1 MKKIIFMLATVLLM
15 LSSCNRKVEYELIS
29 YATFD
34 ATSYSFDEDVQE
46 VRVPVSIV
54 NSSGAEVSLSV
65 ATIDGKAEEGVDYE
79 VIYPVSGVLTF
90 APGETQQDIVLAITD
105 FPDKL
110 TGSKD
115 FSLALS
121 SVTEGF
127 QVGGCNTVKLRI
139 KDLDHPL
146 KMFIGE
152 WSASKTGYN
161 GIKYSWTMTVEGD
174 ESDPTYSNLFV
185 YDLDPFTSSYLG
197 YSSEKGYNKVDAKV
211 NPSKTQLIV
220 AYDSYLA
227 TDVDGLI
234 EPGCVFSI
242 AGLDAPTLAQARSYD
257 DVKMNL
263 SKDGTTLTI
272 VNAIGCLGNGVLFE
286 IIDGPLVFT
295 KK

>member
-1 MKKIIFMLATVLLM
+1 MMAAAMLVI
-15 LSSCNRKVEYELIS
+15 SSCGRKVEFEHMTF
-29 YATFD
+29 ATLD

-46 VRVPVSIV
+46 FRIPVTIV
-54 NSSGAEVSLSV
+54 NPNGKEVSVSV
-65 ATIDGKAEEGVDYE
+65 STTDGKAEEGVDYE
-79 VIYPVSGVLTF
+79 VLYPVSGVLTF
-90 APGETQQDIVLAITD
+90 AAGETEQEIVLGITE
-105 FPDKL
+105 FPGKL

-115 FSLALS
+115 FSLTIS

-127 QVGGCNTVKLRI
+127 QVGGCNTVKLKI

-197 YSSEKGYNKVDAKV
+197 YSSEKGYNKVDATA
-211 NPSKTQLIV
+211 NPAKTQLIV

-227 TDVDGLI
+227 TDDEGLL

-242 AGLDAPTLAQARSYD
+242 AGLDAPTYEQARAYD

-263 SKDGTTLTI
+263 SEDGTTLTI
-272 VNAIGCLGNGVLFE
+272 VNAIGCLGNGVLYE

>member
-1 MKKIIFMLATVLLM
+1 MMAAAMLVI
-15 LSSCNRKVEYELIS
+15 SSCGRKVEFEHMTF
-29 YATFD
+29 ATLD

-46 VRVPVSIV
+46 FRIPVTIV
-54 NSSGAEVSLSV
+54 NPNGKEVSVSV
-65 ATIDGKAEEGVDYE
+65 STTDGKAEEGVDYE
-79 VIYPVSGVLTF
+79 VLYPVSGVLTF
-90 APGETQQDIVLAITD
+90 AAGETEQEIVLGITE
-105 FPDKL
+105 FPGKL

-115 FSLALS
+115 FSLTIS

-127 QVGGCNTVKLRI
+127 QVGGCNTVKLKI

-161 GIKYSWTMTVEGD
+161 GINYSWTMTVEGD

-197 YSSEKGYNKVDAKV
+197 YSSEKGYNKVDATA
-211 NPSKTQLIV
+211 NPAKTQLIV

-227 TDVDGLI
+227 TDDEGLL

-242 AGLDAPTLAQARSYD
+242 AGLDAPTYDQARAYD

-263 SKDGTTLTI
+263 SEDGTTLTI
-272 VNAIGCLGNGVLFE
+272 VNAIGCLGNGVLYE

>member
-1 MKKIIFMLATVLLM
+1 MKKIIFMMAAAM
-15 LSSCNRKVEYELIS
+15 LVISSCGRKVEFEHMTF
-29 YATFD
+29 ATLD

-46 VRVPVSIV
+46 FRIPVTIV
-54 NSSGAEVSLSV
+54 NPNGKEVSVSV
-65 ATIDGKAEEGVDYE
+65 STTDGKAEEGVDYE
-79 VIYPVSGVLTF
+79 VLYPVSGVLTF
-90 APGETQQDIVLAITD
+90 AAGETEQEIVLGITE
-105 FPDKL
+105 FPGKL

-115 FSLALS
+115 FSLTIS

-127 QVGGCNTVKLRI
+127 QVGGCNTVKLKI

-197 YSSEKGYNKVDAKV
+197 YSSEKGYNKVDATA
-211 NPSKTQLIV
+211 NPAKTQLIV

-227 TDVDGLI
+227 TDDEGLL

-242 AGLDAPTLAQARSYD
+242 AGLDAPTYEQARAYD

-263 SKDGTTLTI
+263 SEDGTTLTI
-272 VNAIGCLGNGVLFE
+272 VNAIGCLGNGVLYE

>member
-1 MKKIIFMLATVLLM
+1 MMAAAMLLI
-15 LSSCNRKVEYELIS
+15 SSCGRKVEFEHMTF
-29 YATFD
+29 ATLD

-46 VRVPVSIV
+46 FRIPVTIV
-54 NSSGAEVSLSV
+54 NPNGKEVSVSV
-65 ATIDGKAEEGVDYE
+65 STTDGKAEEGVDYE
-79 VIYPVSGVLTF
+79 VLYPVSGVLTF
-90 APGETQQDIVLAITD
+90 AAGETEQEIVLGITE
-105 FPDKL
+105 FPGKL

-115 FSLALS
+115 FSLTIS

-127 QVGGCNTVKLRI
+127 QVGGCNTVKLKI

-152 WSASKTGYN
+152 WTASAVGESSLSYT
-161 GIKYSWTMTVEGD
+161 WTMTIEGD
-174 ESDPTYSNLFV
+174 ESDPTYSNMFV
-185 YDLDPFTSSYLG
+185 YDLEPFTSTYLG
-197 YSSEKGYNKVDAKV
+197 YNSEKGYNKVDATA
-211 NPSKTQLIV
+211 NPDKTQLIV

-227 TDVDGLI
+227 TDDEGLL

-242 AGLDAPTLAQARSYD
+242 AGLDAPTIDQARAYD

-272 VNAIGCLGNGVLFE
+272 VNAIGCLGNGVLYE
-286 IIDGPLVFT
+286 IINGPLVFT